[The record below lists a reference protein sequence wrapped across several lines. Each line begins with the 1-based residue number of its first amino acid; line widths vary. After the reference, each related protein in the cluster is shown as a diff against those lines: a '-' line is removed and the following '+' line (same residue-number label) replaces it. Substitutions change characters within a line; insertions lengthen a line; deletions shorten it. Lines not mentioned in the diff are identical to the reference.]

1 MKNNLKVERAIKDIT
16 QDELAKVIGVSRQA
30 INSIEAAKY
39 VPSTVLA
46 LKLSAFFGKAVNEI
60 FFLDVDD

>member
-16 QDELAKVIGVSRQA
+16 QDELAKVIGVSIQA

-60 FFLDVDD
+60 FFLEEDD